1 MRRRLTVFLF
11 VIVANLSVAVPA
23 FADSDMFGT

>member
-11 VIVANLSVAVPA
+11 VVVANLAVAVPA
-23 FADSDMFGT
+23 LADSAYVHG